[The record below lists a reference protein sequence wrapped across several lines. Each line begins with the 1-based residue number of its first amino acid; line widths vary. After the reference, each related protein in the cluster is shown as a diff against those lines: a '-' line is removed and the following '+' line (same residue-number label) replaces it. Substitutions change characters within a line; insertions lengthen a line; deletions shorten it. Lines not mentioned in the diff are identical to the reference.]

1 MSTTQTSV
9 TAVTT
14 HPGKLS
20 DYMQFIKLRLSM
32 LVVISA
38 VFGFLIAD
46 QQNAGGFDWLKL
58 GMLVL
63 GGFLVTGSSNGFNQ
77 YIERDLDGL
86 MTRTRNR
93 PLPRHRMSPTEG
105 LVLAT
110 IMGAVGILLI
120 TIYTNPLSGI
130 LSALSLVLYTALY
143 TPMKRKTPF
152 AVFVGAF
159 PGAIPPMLGWV
170 AAQEG
175 FGNIA
180 KEGWLLFIIQF
191 IWQFPHFW
199 AIAWVMD
206 EDYKKAGFIMLPTG
220 GRDKKSAFQTLVY
233 TLFLIPISLSPVLF
247 EMCNWIGGSIILIS
261 GIFFAWQ
268 AYILFRDCTVKAAQ
282 KLMFG
287 SFFYLPIVQMA
298 IWLG

>member
-1 MSTTQTSV
+1 MSTTHTTVTTTS
-9 TAVTT
+9 T

-32 LVVISA
+32 LVVFSA
-38 VFGFLIAD
+38 ALGFLIAN
-46 QQNAGGFDWLKL
+46 QQSGSETDWTRFW
-58 GMLVL
+58 MLIL

-77 YIERDLDGL
+77 FLERDLDKL
-86 MTRTRNR
+86 MTRTQNR
-93 PLPRHRMSPTEG
+93 PLPQNRMSINEA
-105 LVLAT
+105 LILAT
-110 IMGAVGILLI
+110 VMGAAGIFII
-120 TIYTNPLSGI
+120 TVFTNPLSGI
-130 LSALSLVLYTALY
+130 LSALSLILYTALY

-170 AAQEG
+170 AAQQG
-175 FGNIA
+175 FGFIA
-180 KEGWLLFIIQF
+180 KEGWILFLIQF

-220 GRDKKSAFQTLVY
+220 GRDKRSAFQTLVY

-247 EMCNWIGGSIILIS
+247 GMCSWIGGGIILIS
-261 GIFFAWQ
+261 GIYFAYQ
-268 AYILFRDCTVKAAQ
+268 SYLLFRDCTIKAAQ

-287 SFFYLPIVQMA
+287 SFFYLPVVQLA